1 VGVLL
6 YFSDD
11 SVLPINHTDDSLP
24 RSTAHFA
31 PVDRRHRVD
40 HLGRYQKPSKIG
52 CQAPKTSNLLPDNNF
67 HLAF

>member
-1 VGVLL
+1 MIQREQFIARQHQRIEAMTWVGVLL

-40 HLGRYQKPSKIG
+40 HL
-52 CQAPKTSNLLPDNNF
+52 
-67 HLAF
+67 